1 MASFSSSVVRSFS
14 TSTSR
19 AAKLVKP
26 PIAVFGLDG
35 RYATALY
42 SAAAKEKK
50 LDAVEKELKS
60 FQNTVKND
68 KKLRE
73 FIYNPAVQKQIKK
86 EALVQVLKKLNAS
99 TVSQNLLVTLTENG
113 RLKQLD
119 GITNTFVKIMSAQR
133 GEVVCEVV
141 SAKPLDEATMKEL
154 QGALNGFVKKGETL
168 HVNTRIDPSIIGG
181 LIVSVGDKY
190 VDMSIGSKIKL
201 YTNTLKMAV

>member
-1 MASFSSSVVRSFS
+1 MASFSTSVVRCFS

-50 LDAVEKELKS
+50 LDAVEKDLTT
-60 FQNTVKND
+60 FQATMKTD

-73 FIYNPAVQKQIKK
+73 FVYNPAVQKQIKK
-86 EALVQVLKKLNAS
+86 EALTQVLKKLNAS

-113 RLKQLD
+113 RLKQLE

-141 SAKPLDEATMKEL
+141 SAKPLDEATMKEV
-154 QGALNGFVKKGETL
+154 QAALNGFVKKGETL
-168 HVNTRIDPSIIGG
+168 HVNTRVDPSIIGG
-181 LIVSVGDKY
+181 LIVSVGDRY

-201 YTNTLKMAV
+201 YTDTLNQAV